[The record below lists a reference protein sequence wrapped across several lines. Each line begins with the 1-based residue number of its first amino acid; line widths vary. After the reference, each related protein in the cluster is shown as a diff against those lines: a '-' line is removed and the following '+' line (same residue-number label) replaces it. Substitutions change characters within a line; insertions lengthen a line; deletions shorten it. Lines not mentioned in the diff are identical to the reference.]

1 MKRKLTLLDIIL
13 VIFMMLIISQVAF
26 SQYKDGISVVQF
38 SADFV
43 KENEISLKQFDDH
56 NTYLF
61 YLSKHSEHFTR
72 EEIIYIPTVILF
84 HNGEQILKIESGV
97 TLKLPENTI
106 DKIENAIDEILENT
120 F

>member
-1 MKRKLTLLDIIL
+1 MKYLKLLLL
-13 VIFMMLIISQVAF
+13 LFTVSGY

-38 SADFV
+38 SAEFV
-43 KENEISLKQFDDH
+43 KENEISLKKFDDH
-56 NTYLF
+56 NIHSF
-61 YLSKHSEHFTR
+61 YLSRHGDHFTN
-72 EEIIYIPTVILF
+72 ENIIYIPTVMLF

-106 DKIENAIDEILENT
+106 DKIENAINEILENT